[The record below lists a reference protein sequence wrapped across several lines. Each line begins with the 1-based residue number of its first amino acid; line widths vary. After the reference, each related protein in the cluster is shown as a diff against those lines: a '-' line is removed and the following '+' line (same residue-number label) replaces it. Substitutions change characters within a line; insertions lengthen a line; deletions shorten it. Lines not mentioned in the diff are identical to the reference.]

1 MGTTE
6 SPLAPYR
13 RKRDFAATPEPGP
26 RVGRRRAKGL
36 SFVIQRHQ
44 ARRLHYDFRL
54 ELDGVLKS
62 WAVPREP
69 VERPGERRLAVHVE
83 DHPIAYAAFHGDIPA
98 RPLRRRPRGDLGPRH
113 VDGRWATRTRAI
125 APDASSSSSTASGC
139 TGAGCSCA

>member
-1 MGTTE
+1 MARRVAAE
-6 SPLAPYR
+6 KLAKYR
-13 RKRDFAATPEPGP
+13 SMRDFTKTAEPSGERGP
-26 RVGRRRAKGL
+26 RGHGD

-83 DHPIAYAAFHGDIPA
+83 DHPIAYAAFHGDIPQGHYGA
-98 RPLRRRPRGDLGPRH
+98 GH
-113 VDGRWATRTRAI
+113 VDIWDRGTWR
-125 APDASSSSSTASGC
+125 
-139 TGAGCSCA
+139 